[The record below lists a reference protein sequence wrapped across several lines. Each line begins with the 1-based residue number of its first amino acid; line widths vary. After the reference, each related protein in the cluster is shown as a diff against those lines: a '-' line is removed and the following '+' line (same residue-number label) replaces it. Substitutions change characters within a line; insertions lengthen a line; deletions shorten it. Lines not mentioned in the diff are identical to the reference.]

1 MRGVNVDW
9 RGMTGFDL
17 PAVERI
23 AAAVYPGHCESAE
36 VLAER
41 RVLYHDGAYVLEV
54 GERIAGYIL
63 SHPWRL
69 DDPPAFDSLVHRL
82 PDNADTYYI
91 HDIALLPVARRIG
104 AASQIVEGLIKHA
117 AAGSFRSVS
126 LVAANRS
133 ASFWI
138 RFGFAVEEM
147 GKMKKKLLSYDA
159 DARYMVRRFTQED
172 SRPSRNLRYQMH
184 D

>member
-17 PAVERI
+17 PAVEQI
-23 AAAVYPGHCESAE
+23 ASAVHTGHCESGK

-41 RVLYHDGAYVLEV
+41 RTLYHDGAYVLEV
-54 GERIAGYIL
+54 GERIAGYVL
-63 SHPWRL
+63 SHPWRFG
-69 DDPPAFDSLVHRL
+69 DPPAFDNLVGCL
-82 PDNADTYYI
+82 PERADTYHI

-104 AASQIVEGLIKHA
+104 AGGRIIKGLIKHA
-117 AAGSFRSVS
+117 GAVGFQSVS

-133 ASFWI
+133 SSFWI
-138 RFGFAVEEM
+138 RFGFTVEEV
-147 GKMKKKLLSYDA
+147 GERNKKLLSYDA
-159 DARYMVRRFTQED
+159 DARYMVRRFTKQD
-172 SRPSRNLRYQMH
+172 SQPPRNLRYQMH